1 MLEVGHTVGAPLM
14 ATALHRQLLLAG
26 VAAGWS
32 ERDNSSI
39 MAVLRSLIERP
50 GAPPDTAAPP

>member
-1 MLEVGHTVGAPLM
+1 MLEVGHATGAPLM

-26 VAAGWS
+26 VAAGLG

-39 MAVLRSLIERP
+39 VSVLRSLVE
-50 GAPPDTAAPP
+50 